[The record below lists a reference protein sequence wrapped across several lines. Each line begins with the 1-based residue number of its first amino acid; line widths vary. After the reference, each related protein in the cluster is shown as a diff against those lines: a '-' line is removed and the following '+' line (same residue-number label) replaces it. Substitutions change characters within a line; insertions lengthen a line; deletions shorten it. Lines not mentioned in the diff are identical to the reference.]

1 MKVILEFKGNDTE
14 KFEELE
20 GRDFE
25 REAYEQDREWDKM
38 RHGREQYACD
48 IRV

>member
-1 MKVILEFKGNDTE
+1 MKAILEFKESG
-14 KFEELE
+14 

-38 RHGREQYACD
+38 RHGRE
-48 IRV
+48 